1 MLLEKQVHLQKEVGA
16 APASL
21 AGDVFLGGWKEEKTE
36 HKGGRRRNTMK
47 A

>member
-21 AGDVFLGGWKEEKTE
+21 AGDVLLRGLKEERTE
-36 HKGGRRRNTMK
+36 LKGDEGEMR
-47 A
+47 